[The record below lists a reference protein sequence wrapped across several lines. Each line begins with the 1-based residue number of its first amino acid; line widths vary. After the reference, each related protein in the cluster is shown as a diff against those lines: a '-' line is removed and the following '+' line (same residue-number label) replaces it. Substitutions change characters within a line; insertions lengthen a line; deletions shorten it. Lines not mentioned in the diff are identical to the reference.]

1 MCGSSLVVT
10 HSAWHAF
17 SHAVSQD
24 LNGVCVAGCRGL
36 HLFAPGGQERPLRCG
51 SVSAFEWTDGC
62 QLSGKATPV
71 THQTRFSFIAVP
83 PPPAPTPRG
92 PGRPGLTRRL
102 SVGSHLWLPLHCCLS
117 GSFSWAVRLD
127 RSHALL
133 ARVHM
138 LPPEWAPLHFWWHPI
153 LSSLL
158 SLVVVQYST
167 SFLCVCL
174 FSAFLCPLS
183 GPFCVACSAW
193 HQGGLC
199 VSAE

>member
-24 LNGVCVAGCRGL
+24 LSGVCVAGRRGL

-71 THQTRFSFIAVP
+71 THQTRFSFVAV

-92 PGRPGLTRRL
+92 PGRPGLTRWP

-127 RSHALL
+127 RSHPL
-133 ARVHM
+133 AASVQM
-138 LPPEWAPLHFWWHPI
+138 LPPEWPPCTFGGT
-153 LSSLL
+153 LSCLPSYHASLSNIPRL
-158 SLVVVQYST
+158 S
-167 SFLCVCL
+167 LCVCL
-174 FSAFLCPLS
+174 SSACLCPLS